1 MTITFYDI
9 PSKLD
14 GNAWSPN
21 TFKTRLSLNYK
32 GIPYKTEW
40 VEYPDIEALLK
51 DIGGAPTRKKNDGRD
66 HYTLPAIRDSATGKV
81 VTDSFEIAAY
91 LDKAYPDTPALIP
104 PNTRAAIELFT
115 HVFDAEIFAAV
126 YPVMLPASNNILNPK
141 SEEYFSRTKAV
152 AFGKT
157 MEELAPPPGPVRD
170 EIWGKTKSGLE
181 RLGGFYDKNGVNKLF
196 FLGDTFTFAD
206 AIVASCL
213 LWIKVVLGPDSDEWK
228 AVMGWSGGRWA
239 KFLELTKEWQNV
251 N

>member
-21 TFKTRLSLNYK
+21 TFKTRFCLNYK

-51 DIGGAPTRKKNDGRD
+51 DIGGAPTGKKADGRD
-66 HYTLPAIRDSATGKV
+66 HYTLPAIHDSATGKV
-81 VTDSFEIAAY
+81 ITDSIEIAAY
-91 LDKAYPDTPALIP
+91 LDEAYPETPALIP

-115 HVFDAEIFAAV
+115 HVFNAENPAAIF
-126 YPVMLPASNNILNPK
+126 PIMLPASNSILNPK
-141 SEEYFSRTKAV
+141 SEEYFRRTREK
-152 AFGKT
+152 AFGKKL
-157 MEELAPPPGPVRD
+157 EEIAPPGLIRD
-170 EIWGKTKSGLE
+170 EIWGKVKSGLE
-181 RLGGFYDKNGVNKLF
+181 RLGSFYDKNGVDKLF

-206 AIVASCL
+206 AIVGGYL

-228 AVMGWSGGRWA
+228 AITGWSGGRWA
-239 KFLELTKEWQNV
+239 KFLELTKEWQM
-251 N
+251 